1 MKRLLSAI
9 SVVLTACAHPNAG
22 PATSPSVTVPFH
34 AVGRSTTGRVLEDL
48 YGEAR
53 VYDDEVHVV
62 VLRGVADLQTTATR
76 RAVGLSAGLAYR
88 DAAGWHFRKQSPTV
102 PLGALKV
109 RGDTLLAPVEFRLT
123 GTRGLDLASHWIV
136 IQQHG
141 SRLVAQDGQWH
152 ETTRPINSDVDV
164 FKGGPR

>member
-1 MKRLLSAI
+1 MKRLLSTI

-22 PATSPSVTVPFH
+22 PATVPSATVPFH
-34 AVGRSTTGRVLEDL
+34 AVGRSTTGKVLEDL

-62 VLRGVADLQTTATR
+62 VLRGVANLQTTATR
-76 RAVGLSAGLAYR
+76 RALGLSAGLAYR

-102 PLGALKV
+102 SISALEV

-123 GTRGLDLASHWIV
+123 GTRGLDLAGHWIV

-141 SRLVAQDGQWH
+141 ARLVAQDGQWH
-152 ETTRPINSDVDV
+152 ETTRPINSDADV
-164 FKGGPR
+164 FKAGPR